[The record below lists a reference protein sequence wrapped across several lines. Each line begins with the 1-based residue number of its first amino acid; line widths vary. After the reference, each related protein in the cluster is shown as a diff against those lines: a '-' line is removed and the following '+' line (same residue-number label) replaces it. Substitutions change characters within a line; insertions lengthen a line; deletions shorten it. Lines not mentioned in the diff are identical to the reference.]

1 MKKLAIGLT
10 AAAALFTAA
19 AVPAMAQ
26 VDFYAGPG
34 GFGVELGRPG
44 PYGYYSQP
52 SYGYYS
58 QPSYG
63 YYSGVQ
69 PYGGYYDYYAGPGW
83 VEHRGWHHH
92 YSHEW

>member
-10 AAAALFTAA
+10 AAAALFTAT

-58 QPSYG
+58 
-63 YYSGVQ
+63 GVH

-83 VEHRGWHHH
+83 VEQPGWHRHRFR
-92 YSHEW
+92 EW

>member
-1 MKKLAIGLT
+1 MKKLALGLI
-10 AAAALFTAA
+10 AAVALFTA

-34 GFGVELGRPG
+34 GFGVELGQPG

-58 QPSYG
+58 
-63 YYSGVQ
+63 GVH

-83 VEHRGWHHH
+83 VEQPGWHRHRFR
-92 YSHEW
+92 EW